1 MRGTDAAS
9 EIDGSSASPTRGASP
24 ATLAQGSRWQ
34 VGHPKCS
41 KLVRPEEPARLQ
53 PWFVLSTWA
62 VDHAVYSQ
70 LSDLQIRGFLA
81 SLSTFIVSFDFNS
94 CHVALAI
101 HAQVCRGYG
110 CCGLPAPPLPLFTC
124 VSNPGIAGS
133 FKSSQRS
140 WRLGPKVTLVPR
152 LGLSHGWGWHQAPF
166 AGDPTWIFVPKR
178 SKEGTQ
184 DALTD
189 ICPTNL
195 PVFRNPFFAQ

>member
-1 MRGTDAAS
+1 MHGTDAAS

-101 HAQVCRGYG
+101 HAQSVVAMGAAAFQPHRCLYLRVFLIQVLLDLSRAVSAPGDLDPKSHWSHDWAWAMAEDG
-110 CCGLPAPPLPLFTC
+110 TRLPSL
-124 VSNPGIAGS
+124 
-133 FKSSQRS
+133 
-140 WRLGPKVTLVPR
+140 VTL
-152 LGLSHGWGWHQAPF
+152 LES
-166 AGDPTWIFVPKR
+166 
-178 SKEGTQ
+178 S
-184 DALTD
+184 
-189 ICPTNL
+189 CPSDRKKGRKM
-195 PVFRNPFFAQ
+195 P